1 MLKRLCASVS
11 LIVAIACS
19 KSTPTAPS
27 QTPPPQTFSLSG
39 RVTDNTTSTPIVG
52 ATLSIADGP
61 NAGKSAMSDA
71 SGNYTFT
78 GLQQSGFTV
87 TASARTYLSQSKSVT
102 LTANQTLDFTLQST
116 PPPGS
121 QFVSTP
127 PAPISSTDPIVGQYA
142 LTLRV
147 GSECTALPDMARN
160 RNYTATIDSGSA
172 GSNVVTLSDA
182 VFMRDAICGPPGVCN
197 QFFATREGEEVRF
210 LLSSN

>member
-1 MLKRLCASVS
+1 RPPANCFANGATEGSVFRRVRRGSVLEGAVNMLKRLCASVS

-121 QFVSTP
+121 QF
-127 PAPISSTDPIVGQYA
+127 
-142 LTLRV
+142 
-147 GSECTALPDMARN
+147 
-160 RNYTATIDSGSA
+160 
-172 GSNVVTLSDA
+172 
-182 VFMRDAICGPPGVCN
+182 
-197 QFFATREGEEVRF
+197 
-210 LLSSN
+210 